1 MRIASRLAVPVVT
14 SIIAAGFAAGIAC
27 PQRATA
33 DACADVGGRHVSV
46 GGCTDPGRW
55 GNWVLPAD
63 AMTTPP
69 PDAPPPCYTPSG
81 EPYWTPP
88 GQPC

>member
-1 MRIASRLAVPVVT
+1 MRIAARLAVPAVT
-14 SIIAAGFAAGIAC
+14 LMFAAGFAAGIAG

-55 GNWVLPAD
+55 GNWVLPAG
-63 AMTTPP
+63 AMTVPP

-88 GQPC
+88 GEPC